1 MTIISAI
8 IGGLIIGALARLVMP
23 GNQNISILMT
33 ILIGIAGSAL
43 GSWLV
48 SMLFSYDNADGGINW
63 IGVAA
68 GVAVAAVLIAIYMSV
83 TGRRSAGTRV

>member
-1 MTIISAI
+1 MLMTIISAV

-33 ILIGIAGSAL
+33 ILLGILGSAV

-48 SMLFSYDNADGGINW
+48 TTLFGYNNADGGINW
-63 IGVAA
+63 IGVIA
-68 GVAVAAVLIAIYMSV
+68 GVAVAAVLIAIYLSM
-83 TGRRSAGTRV
+83 TGRRSRV